1 MSKTKNKKI
10 ANRGRRRT
18 NRNIQHNQSGG
29 VKVLI
34 GLDAPGPDDKP
45 IEREVTTIEHFKQI
59 MDTARHLEVIST
71 SSLNSFVI
79 KIHLADDR
87 EFFKSDMVGQNEKRL
102 DFLEIMD
109 ATSGR
114 AITEVIVKICI
125 IGRSSHP
132 KDYVFDK
139 KSTYKSAIDNAEFL
153 NEYETQRYLYSAMM
167 STSGSPF
174 CPDAFGRL
182 EVRTPAN
189 LSALFDNI
197 RGRLHQNN
205 EFNAIFTYLTGLV
218 TSGNNYFGLIMMESL
233 LEIMIYLQTTYHSVL
248 DTFINHLKNCRK

>member
-1 MSKTKNKKI
+1 MSNSKNKKI
-10 ANRGRRRT
+10 TRKREK
-18 NRNIQHNQSGG
+18 RNDAKHGTTSSQSGG
-29 VKVLI
+29 IKVLM
-34 GLDAPGPDDKP
+34 GLDTPGPDDKP

-59 MDTARHLEVIST
+59 MDTARHLEVISS

-87 EFFKSDMVGQNEKRL
+87 EFFKSDTVGQNGKKL

-139 KSTYKSAIDNAEFL
+139 KNVYKSAIDNAEFL

-189 LSALFDNI
+189 LNTLFDNI

-205 EFNAIFTYLTGLV
+205 EFNTIFTYLTELV
-218 TSGNNYFGLIMMESL
+218 TSGNHYFGLIMMESVPGNYDL
-233 LEIMIYLQTTYHSVL
+233 FT
-248 DTFINHLKNCRK
+248 NHLPQRPRYVHKSFEEL